1 MQTTLTLSVRCK
13 VPKYNNSTT
22 SPQQLQ
28 SIRRHKKPSV
38 MTFSRHRVSI
48 QTCCG
53 VLELTWMK
61 ALAVLG
67 MVMCAFT
74 FFVLLALLIFGQNS
88 SAHQDIAI
96 LVARSE
102 IMLYQAWIDAYT
114 LVAAYSHNAS
124 YMSYYNNYKYTVKN
138 LTNYLFDTIPRDIYN
153 VSYAEDVTRDL
164 EISNEIAATLIAN
177 GNFTQAVQMLTSD
190 RFLRERSAYGT
201 LLDSLL
207 HYILTTQQKA
217 IESSEIAML
226 TSLIYLSVAI
236 AITVPAIAFILG
248 FAINRDG
255 IYQQRLQRARAI
267 ELQDTMNNPKLKA
280 LFKKHCIKE
289 LNQENFDFLEQ
300 VDVYKK
306 LCEHL
311 FELVHSDDEVSTNS
325 GTRVCIRTLAG
336 TSSNSL
342 STLDTS
348 KKRQRSMSSA
358 TELGNEIEQVEARKY
373 SLVKDIYNT
382 FLDVNGMK
390 SLNITKSSAEV
401 VKNALQQY
409 EDKTIHSL
417 SDSLFDSLERDISI
431 TLLDSHF
438 RFKQSMDFLKE
449 MKIKKIHD
457 LKTNNND
464 NKNHH
469 EKK

>member
-1 MQTTLTLSVRCK
+1 
-13 VPKYNNSTT
+13 
-22 SPQQLQ
+22 
-28 SIRRHKKPSV
+28 
-38 MTFSRHRVSI
+38 MTFSRHRVSV

-164 EISNEIAATLIAN
+164 EISNEIAATLIVN

-325 GTRVCIRTLAG
+325 GDTSLHSVASQPHVTNQENQITLQIPTLNSTLAG

-464 NKNHH
+464 NKNHQ